1 MASEATRPTV
11 DETEGEGYFAS
22 VSDLMVG
29 ILFVFLL
36 MLTVFALN
44 FQTST
49 EDVEVLKADLE
60 ASKAELAR
68 LETMARERAEAAER
82 ARREAEQARI
92 EAESQRRLADIERA
106 EAERQRRLAEA
117 ERERNAELQ
126 RLLARQRQALLRAL
140 DLLDREVDS
149 RQQARQALLERMRER
164 LRERG
169 VIVQIDHRS
178 GVLRLPEREL
188 RFPTRSAELGPEE
201 RQAVRLLAEVM
212 AEVLPCFALG
222 GPRGGCAADDQPLL
236 ETVLVEGH
244 TDKRPLTPDRDFRDN
259 YQLSAAR
266 ALTVYRALVTDRP
279 TLLVL
284 RNPEEQ
290 PLLGVSGYGETRP
303 LPGALGD
310 SERDHAVNRRIDI
323 RFILSARTAEEIER
337 LREEIRKVLETIP

>member
-1 MASEATRPTV
+1 MASQTDRRIL
-11 DETEGEGYFAS
+11 DEPEGEGYFAS

-44 FQTST
+44 YQTST
-49 EDVEVLKADLE
+49 EDVEALE
-60 ASKAELAR
+60 AELVR
-68 LETMARERAEAAER
+68 LETLARERAEAAER

-92 EAESQRRLADIERA
+92 EAESQRRQAEIERA
-106 EAERQRRLAEA
+106 EAERQRLMVES

-140 DLLDREVDS
+140 DLLDREVES
-149 RQQARQALLERMRER
+149 RQQARRALLERIRER
-164 LRERG
+164 LQERG
-169 VIVQIDHRS
+169 VTVQIDLRS

-188 RFPTRSAELGPEE
+188 RFATRSAELGPEE
-201 RQAVRLLAEVM
+201 RRTVSVLAEVM

-222 GPRGGCAADDQPLL
+222 GSGAGCGTDDQPVL

-244 TDKRPLTPDRDFRDN
+244 TDKRPLTPDRDLRDN

-266 ALTVYRALVTDRP
+266 ALTVYRALVADRP
-279 TLLVL
+279 ALLAL
-284 RNPEEQ
+284 RNPDEQ

-303 LPGALGD
+303 LPGALGE
-310 SERDHAVNRRIDI
+310 SERDLAANRRIDV